1 MENKLIV
8 SLSPHVHGGDSVQKN
23 MYGVLIAL
31 IPAFLV
37 SLYFF
42 GLGALIVT
50 ATSVAACLFF
60 EWAIGKYL
68 MKKPTTT
75 ICDGS
80 AIITGVLLAFN
91 LPSNLP
97 IWIIILGALFAIGVG
112 KMSFGGLGCNPFNP
126 ALAGRVFLLLSFPVQ
141 MTTWPAVE
149 SQIVTPT
156 PVVTYMDK
164 AATDSTDAISGATPL
179 ALMKVVAKSDAEIS
193 KAEKE
198 LATLQEEALKPNADL
213 TKIDKETTKLTQKI
227 EAAKVTIE
235 KAKTDMPSWI
245 ELLVGQNAGSLG
257 EISGIALL
265 LGLAYMLW
273 RKIITWHIPLSIFA
287 TVFVFSGILHLA
299 NPQGYANPEMHLL
312 TGGLLLG
319 AIFMATDYVT
329 SPMSKKG
336 MLIYGVCIGLLTVI
350 IRTFGAYP
358 EGMSFAI
365 LIMNAFTPLINTYCK
380 PKRFGEVAKQT

>member
-1 MENKLIV
+1 MENKLVI
-8 SLSPHVHGGDSVQKN
+8 SLSPHVHGGDSVKKN

-60 EWAIGKYL
+60 EWAIGKFL
-68 MKKPTTT
+68 MKKETTT

-80 AIITGVLLAFN
+80 AAITGVLLAFN

-112 KMSFGGLGCNPFNP
+112 KMSFGGLGNNPFNP

-141 MTTWPAVE
+141 MTSW
-149 SQIVTPT
+149 
-156 PVVTYMDK
+156 PVVGQLTAY
-164 AATDSTDAISGATPL
+164 TDATTAATPL
-179 ALMKVVAKSDAEIS
+179 NLMKQIAGGNI
-193 KAEKE
+193 
-198 LATLQEEALKPNADL
+198 EALKDL
-213 TKIDKETTKLTQKI
+213 
-227 EAAKVTIE
+227 
-235 KAKTDMPSWI
+235 PSSFD
-245 ELLVGQNAGSLG
+245 LLIGNNGGCLG
-257 EISGIALL
+257 EVSALALL

-273 RKIITWHIPLSIFA
+273 KKIITWHIPISILA
-287 TVFVFSGILHLA
+287 TVFVFSGIMHLVD
-299 NPQGYANPEMHLL
+299 PELYVSPVLQLL
-312 TGGLLLG
+312 TGGLMLG

-350 IRTFGAYP
+350 IRLFGAYP

-380 PKRFGEVAKQT
+380 PKRFGEVAKKK

>member
-1 MENKLIV
+1 
-8 SLSPHVHGGDSVQKN
+8 

-60 EWAIGKYL
+60 EWAIGKFL
-68 MKKPTTT
+68 MKKETTT

-80 AIITGVLLAFN
+80 AVITGVLLAFN

-112 KMSFGGLGCNPFNP
+112 KMSFGGLGNNPFNP

-141 MTTWPAVE
+141 MTSW
-149 SQIVTPT
+149 
-156 PVVTYMDK
+156 PVVGQLTAY
-164 AATDSTDAISGATPL
+164 TDATTAATPL
-179 ALMKVVAKSDAEIS
+179 NLMKQIAGGNI
-193 KAEKE
+193 
-198 LATLQEEALKPNADL
+198 EALKDL
-213 TKIDKETTKLTQKI
+213 
-227 EAAKVTIE
+227 
-235 KAKTDMPSWI
+235 PSSFD
-245 ELLVGQNAGSLG
+245 LLIGNNGGCLG
-257 EISGIALL
+257 EVSALALL

-273 RKIITWHIPLSIFA
+273 KKIITWHIPISILA
-287 TVFVFSGILHLA
+287 TVFVFSGIMHLVD
-299 NPQGYANPEMHLL
+299 PELYVSPVLQLL
-312 TGGLLLG
+312 TGGLMLG

-350 IRTFGAYP
+350 IRLFGAYP

-380 PKRFGEVAKQT
+380 PKRFGEVAKKK